1 MSEHVTG
8 ASNKENQATD
18 GAVSDIPPLPGN
30 RKSGKQQSSD
40 NVKTESPEDIPNWK
54 NPPSGVTEEKERT
67 ENKVRTW
74 IAATIV
80 AIFFIWAVGGGVYL
94 AFSGSVQM
102 FITVGA
108 FISGPFGIVIG
119 YYFGIGDEKKK

>member
-1 MSEHVTG
+1 MSEQVTG
-8 ASNKENQATD
+8 TSSNELQTTD
-18 GAVSDIPPLPGN
+18 GAIGNIPPLPVS

-40 NVKTESPEDIPNWK
+40 NVKTENPEDIQNWK

-80 AIFFIWAVGGGVYL
+80 VIFFIWAVGGGVYL
-94 AFSGSVQM
+94 ALSGSVQT